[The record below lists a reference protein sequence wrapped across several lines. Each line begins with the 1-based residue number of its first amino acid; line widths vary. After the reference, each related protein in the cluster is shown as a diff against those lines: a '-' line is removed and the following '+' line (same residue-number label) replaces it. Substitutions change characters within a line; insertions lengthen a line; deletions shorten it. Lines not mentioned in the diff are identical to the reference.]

1 MAKFIAI
8 YGSVAL
14 IASLVA
20 ALVAGLIKR
29 RDPSYWATVTL
40 LFPPMLIVLF
50 LMAKNKG
57 PLRRRETMDDEEHR
71 QLSHEERH

>member
-8 YGSVAL
+8 YGSLAL
-14 IASLVA
+14 LA
-20 ALVAGLIKR
+20 ALVAAIIAGVVKR

-50 LMAKNKG
+50 FMSKNAG
-57 PLRRRETMDDEEHR
+57 PRARRESLDDQEHR
-71 QLSHEERH
+71 QMSHEERY